1 MMKINIHKNN
11 DENLI
16 TRIRKIDDKKIMQND
31 LLN

>member
-1 MMKINIHKNN
+1 MMKINICKNN

-16 TRIRKIDDKKIMQND
+16 IRIHKINDKRIMQND